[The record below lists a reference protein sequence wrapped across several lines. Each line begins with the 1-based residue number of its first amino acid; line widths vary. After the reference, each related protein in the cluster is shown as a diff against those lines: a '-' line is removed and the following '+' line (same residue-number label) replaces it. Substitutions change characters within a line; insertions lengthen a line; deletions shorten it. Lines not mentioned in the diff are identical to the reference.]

1 MTSALPSKKDFH
13 FFYGHDQKKNGDNAC
28 FSNWFPAAFVDA
40 EWPRVCVRVF
50 VSISQLSQPHTAH
63 NSNSEQYMMWRKA
76 ELFGDAE
83 MAAAILQER
92 NPGKVKALGR
102 RVRNF
107 DKDKWD
113 AVARQCVRDGVVL
126 KFRQNAALRDVLLAT
141 GEKMMVEASPT
152 DAIWGIGLSEERAL
166 STPPASMA
174 RHQLARLGAQRG
186 AHHFACRVKPNS
198 LLQLTTKNDE
208 ASL

>member
-1 MTSALPSKKDFH
+1 MLVSAIGFQPHSSTPTATSLR
-13 FFYGHDQKKNGDNAC
+13 AC
-28 FSNWFPAAFVDA
+28 FRVDFA
-40 EWPRVCVRVF
+40 TF
-50 VSISQLSQPHTAH
+50 QPHTAH

-166 STPPASMA
+166 STPPAQWPGTNWLGLVLNEA
-174 RHQLARLGAQRG
+174 RTILRAESAQSVADNKKR
-186 AHHFACRVKPNS
+186 
-198 LLQLTTKNDE
+198 
-208 ASL
+208 